1 MLAEKII
8 YSLNLLVPMKKII
21 LLFFAFGFV
30 LSLLTSCGEDD
41 PILGD
46 PIETPPSI
54 ILATGDDFVSKAE
67 NINVGDA
74 FRVKLQL
81 FTGTRDL
88 SVLRFFENGSL
99 IPASRLEIT
108 GLTANN
114 PLLIVGDAKK
124 GVTYEVKINPDPTV
138 NTERVISY
146 AFEVED
152 EAKKTTVVSV
162 DITTIIPF
170 TAIEKTLMGVL
181 LNQAGPSGTGG
192 LDLDTGESVGSRDTR
207 ADIKDQGINLDRPA
221 TDNWRRQI
229 AGANGAEVRKVNLSD
244 LAENLTF
251 SNVQFQEQ
259 ILDAFT
265 KGKELEGVDIFR
277 NSRGDKIATDDDG
290 NEKVSQ
296 PIVVG
301 DIFAVKRD
309 NKHYL
314 IECVKVNNTTNNN
327 NDSYEFNI
335 KF

>member
-1 MLAEKII
+1 
-8 YSLNLLVPMKKII
+8 MKKII
-21 LLFFAFGFV
+21 LSFLTFGFA

-41 PILGD
+41 IITGD

-54 ILATGDDFVSKAE
+54 NLVAE
-67 NINVGDA
+67 NNFISKNETINVGEA
-74 FRVKLQL
+74 FRVKLRL
-81 FTGTRDL
+81 VVGTKDL
-88 SVLRFFENGSL
+88 NVLRIFENGSL

-114 PLLIVGDAKK
+114 PLLIVGNSKK
-124 GVTYEVKINPDPTV
+124 GATYEVKINADPAVT
-138 NTERVISY
+138 TQRTIAY

-152 EAKKTTVVSV
+152 EGKKTAVTSI
-162 DITTIIPF
+162 DISTIIPF
-170 TAIEKTLMGVL
+170 TAIEKTLIGVL
-181 LNQAGPSGTGG
+181 LNQAGPANTGG
-192 LDLDTGESVGSRDTR
+192 LDLDTGESVGSKDMR
-207 ADIKDQGINLDRPA
+207 AEIKDQGINLDRPA

-229 AGANGAEVRKVNLSD
+229 SGANGAEVRTVKLSD
-244 LAENLTF
+244 LAENLKF
-251 SNVQFQEQ
+251 SDIKFKEQ
-259 ILDAFT
+259 ILDAFA
-265 KGKELEGVDIFR
+265 KGKALDGVDIFR

-296 PIVVG
+296 PMAVG